1 MPTDSIFVRINE
13 KDGFVREC
21 SSALRQVPDFI
32 SCACNVTID
41 VDVAGLEQ
49 CFKTYTLNL
58 DYFSRH
64 LTSASPDHFKR
75 AAALL
80 LAFCEHNVIPSY
92 EITEE
97 KEYTYQDG
105 ECASKYTSLMTNN
118 CAEMV
123 MFFVCYRWC
132 FTYIRNIDHCKRPSV
147 DYLDNIFV
155 LIKKHIAC
163 GQNIVFSL
171 DSMFMVFRSLC
182 E

>member
-1 MPTDSIFVRINE
+1 MSTDSIFVRINE

-21 SSALRQVPDFI
+21 ASALRQVPDFI
-32 SCACNVTID
+32 SCACRVTID
-41 VDVAGLEQ
+41 VDVTSLEQ
-49 CFKTYTLNL
+49 CFETYKLNL
-58 DYFSRH
+58 EYFSRH
-64 LTSASPDHFKR
+64 LQSGSPDHFKR

-80 LAFCEHNVIPSY
+80 FAFCEHNIISSY

-97 KEYTYQDG
+97 KNYTYRDG
-105 ECASKYTSLMTNN
+105 VCAASYISLIKDN

-123 MFFVCYRWC
+123 MFFVCYQWC
-132 FTYIRNIDHCKRPSV
+132 FSYIKDIEYYKRLSAE
-147 DYLDNIFV
+147 YFSNIFV
-155 LIKKHIAC
+155 LIKKHRSV